1 MKRAGKPARF
11 YLFQETHML
20 LDWYKRTS
28 RYYSIVTELNKLTD
42 KELADIGLTR
52 GEIVFVALEMYV
64 KHEV

>member
-1 MKRAGKPARF
+1 
-11 YLFQETHML
+11 ML